1 MINVLV
7 RKALQELLDTCH
19 EYATEFNLKFS
30 TDPNPVKSKTKC
42 LLFSNKKLTIEKMN
56 LGENKLPWVEKGKHL
71 GNTLQNIIDG
81 MRKDSSIKRAQ
92 YINRNCELCQEFYFC
107 TPDTKFKINKIYNSH
122 FTGSSLWDLFNNETK
137 KVENSW
143 SVSFRIMYN
152 LPRNTHRYFVE
163 PISETPHIKTT
174 LIRNFLGFIDQ
185 IQKTPKTVASKLL

>member
-81 MRKDSSIKRAQ
+81 IRKELSISIEIVNCVRNFISVHQTLSLRSIRSTTLTLQDPHFGTSSIMRLK
-92 YINRNCELCQEFYFC
+92 
-107 TPDTKFKINKIYNSH
+107 KMKI
-122 FTGSSLWDLFNNETK
+122 
-137 KVENSW
+137 
-143 SVSFRIMYN
+143 
-152 LPRNTHRYFVE
+152 
-163 PISETPHIKTT
+163 
-174 LIRNFLGFIDQ
+174 LGVY
-185 IQKTPKTVASKLL
+185 PSG